1 MALSAASRRKIKER
15 KMGGENGGR
24 DTEGKLRRRR
34 RRRAT
39 ESEWKVREDR
49 KRGRTGGDECAAISS

>member
-1 MALSAASRRKIKER
+1 MEKW
-15 KMGGENGGR
+15 GGW
-24 DTEGKLRRRR
+24 DTEGKLRR

-49 KRGRTGGDECAAISS
+49 KRGRAGGDECAAVSS